1 MRVVFRTNDYINVFT
16 IKTSMNAK
24 ITNSNKAI
32 VQTFAFSKDQ
42 FESVVKKEGVIA
54 FLDGDAA
61 VCGDCPY
68 SKNSGY
74 VLGKCYT
81 HKYRQLKGFNS
92 ILRAIANDCGGLWEN
107 IPTMPDN
114 PPESFLV
121 ACYDKYIRFGT
132 YGETVLI
139 PINWMKAMVSVC
151 KNWTGYTHQWMKCDS
166 KYNQYLMA
174 SVHSVFEQAI
184 ANDKGWLTFLIYKED
199 EGATNVLCPAN
210 REDVT
215 CQKCSLCSGTIGK
228 GSKNIK
234 IKYH

>member
-32 VQTFAFSKDQ
+32 VQTFAFSRSQ
-42 FESVVKKEGVIA
+42 FESVVNKGSFA
-54 FLDGDAA
+54 NFLDGDAV

-68 SKNSGY
+68 SKNSNY

-81 HKYRQLKGFNS
+81 HKYLQIRGLMS
-92 ILRAIANDCGGLWEN
+92 IVRAIANDFDGVWEN
-107 IPTMPDN
+107 IPTMPTN

-132 YGETVLI
+132 YGETILI
-139 PINWMKAMVSVC
+139 PINWMKAMVAVS
-151 KNWTGYTHQWMKCDS
+151 KNWTGYTHQWAKCDNN
-166 KYNQYLMA
+166 YRMFLMA
-174 SVHSVFEQAI
+174 SVHNIFEQAI
-184 ANDKGWLTFLIYKED
+184 ANDKGWLTFLIYKKED
-199 EGATNVLCPAN
+199 DVANVLCPAN

-215 CQKCSLCSGTIGK
+215 CQKCSLCSGTSGK